1 MHQAPDGTLPSGTLQ
16 QITGDQEMKK
26 LSIVLALGLSCALP
40 VQAQSPAELL
50 VSINS
55 GVTQTQGV
63 AMVLASQALAQ
74 KAAVRVLLCSD
85 GGQLA
90 VKDKESA
97 VLKPMNKSPK
107 ELLQGL
113 MKAGAK
119 VEVCALFLPNAD
131 LKPTDLIEGIGVAKP
146 ADVAAYFLQPNVK
159 TLSY

>member
-1 MHQAPDGTLPSGTLQ
+1 MH
-16 QITGDQEMKK
+16 K
-26 LSIVLALGLSCALP
+26 LSFALALGLACALP
-40 VQAQSPAELL
+40 VHAQNPAELF
-50 VSINS
+50 VSVNS

-74 KAAVRVLLCSD
+74 KANVRVLLCSE

-90 VKDKESA
+90 VKDKDST

>member
-1 MHQAPDGTLPSGTLQ
+1 MH
-16 QITGDQEMKK
+16 K
-26 LSIVLALGLSCALP
+26 LSLALALGLACALP
-40 VQAQSPAELL
+40 VQAQSTAELF
-50 VSINS
+50 VGINS

-63 AMVLASQALAQ
+63 AMILAAQALAQ

-90 VKDKESA
+90 VKDKDSA
-97 VLKPMNKSPK
+97 ALKPMNKSPK

-119 VEVCALFLPNAD
+119 VEVCALFLPNSD
-131 LKPTDLIEGIGVAKP
+131 LKPTDLIEGIAVAKP
-146 ADVAAYFLQPNVK
+146 ADIAAYVLQPNVK

>member
-1 MHQAPDGTLPSGTLQ
+1 
-16 QITGDQEMKK
+16 MKM
-26 LSIVLALGLSCALP
+26 LSIAAALGFSLALP
-40 VQAQSPAELL
+40 VHAQSPAELF
-50 VSINS
+50 VGINS

-74 KAAVRVLLCSD
+74 KAAVRVLLCSE

-90 VKDKESA
+90 VKDKDSA
-97 VLKPMNKSPK
+97 ALKPMNKSPK

-146 ADVAAYFLQPNVK
+146 ADVAAYVLQPNVK

>member
-1 MHQAPDGTLPSGTLQ
+1 
-16 QITGDQEMKK
+16 MKK
-26 LSIVLALGLSCALP
+26 LYLALALGASFSLP
-40 VQAQSPAELL
+40 VHAQSAAELFIG
-50 VSINS
+50 INS

-63 AMVLASQALAQ
+63 AMVLATQALAQ
-74 KAAVRVLLCSD
+74 KAAVRVLLCSE

-90 VKDKESA
+90 LKDKDSA
-97 VLKPMNKSPK
+97 ALKPMNKSPK

-146 ADVAAYFLQPNVK
+146 ADVAAYLLQPNVR
-159 TLSY
+159 TLNY

>member
-1 MHQAPDGTLPSGTLQ
+1 MHKHA
-16 QITGDQEMKK
+16 IA
-26 LSIVLALGLSCALP
+26 LALGLACALP
-40 VQAQSPAELL
+40 AHAQSPAELFIG
-50 VSINS
+50 INS

-63 AMVLASQALAQ
+63 AMVLASQALTQ

-119 VEVCALFLPNAD
+119 VEVCALFLPNSD
-131 LKPTDLIEGIGVAKP
+131 LKQTDLIEGIAVAKP
-146 ADVAAYFLQPNVK
+146 ADVAAYILQPNVK

>member
-1 MHQAPDGTLPSGTLQ
+1 
-16 QITGDQEMKK
+16 MKQ
-26 LSIVLALGLSCALP
+26 LTFALALGLASALP
-40 VQAQSPAELL
+40 VHAEPTADLF

-63 AMVLASQALAQ
+63 AMVLASQALVQ
-74 KAAVRVLLCSD
+74 KAAVRMLLCSD

-90 VKDKESA
+90 VKDKDSA

-119 VEVCALFLPNAD
+119 VEVCALFLPNSD

-146 ADVAAYFLQPNVK
+146 AEVAAYLLQSNVK
-159 TLSY
+159 SLSY

>member
-1 MHQAPDGTLPSGTLQ
+1 MH
-16 QITGDQEMKK
+16 K
-26 LSIVLALGLSCALP
+26 LSFVLALGLAGALP
-40 VQAQSPAELL
+40 VQAQSAADLF

-119 VEVCALFLPNAD
+119 VEVCALFLPNSE
-131 LKPTDLIEGIGVAKP
+131 LKPTDLIDGIGVAKP

-159 TLSY
+159 ALSY

>member
-1 MHQAPDGTLPSGTLQ
+1 
-16 QITGDQEMKK
+16 MKK
-26 LSIVLALGLSCALP
+26 LSFALALGIACALP
-40 VQAQSPAELL
+40 AQAQSSAELL

-63 AMVLASQALAQ
+63 ALVLANQALAQ
-74 KAAVRVLLCSD
+74 KAAVRILLCSD

-97 VLKPMNKSPK
+97 TLKPLNKSPK

-119 VEVCALFLPNAD
+119 VEVCALFLPNSD
-131 LKPTDLIEGIGVAKP
+131 LKPTDLIEGVGVAKP
-146 ADVAAYFLQPNVK
+146 ADVAAYMLQANVK
-159 TLSY
+159 AVSY